1 MKERTQCFSLNCLH
15 ISCLGELYCLVSSCR
30 YISPFPAT
38 TILSTHTQFGWFYFV
53 VGCLRLFNTRTT
65 ITITV
70 SAVISATATT
80 PPMIPAV
87 LSHSVHEDTL
97 SASQTSDAAV
107 GKGSN
112 TRTCRY
118 IIDTHYTLT
127 SGESD
132 GLTVSGSSYI
142 TSSDSDSVD
151 SGTLQLVYCVAS
163 ASETATGALSSSVSL
178 SPHHLPTGH

>member
-1 MKERTQCFSLNCLH
+1 M
-15 ISCLGELYCLVSSCR
+15 
-30 YISPFPAT
+30 
-38 TILSTHTQFGWFYFV
+38 
-53 VGCLRLFNTRTT
+53 
-65 ITITV
+65 TV
-70 SAVISATATT
+70 SAVMIINATAITTT
-80 PPMIPAV
+80 PAITPAV
-87 LSHSVHEDTL
+87 LSHSEDTL

-107 GKGSN
+107 GKNRDN

-118 IIDTHYTLT
+118 IDTHYTLT

-151 SGTLQLVYCVAS
+151 SGTLQLVYGVAS
-163 ASETATGALSSSVSL
+163 ASETVTGALSSSVSL

>member
-1 MKERTQCFSLNCLH
+1 MTM
-15 ISCLGELYCLVSSCR
+15 
-30 YISPFPAT
+30 
-38 TILSTHTQFGWFYFV
+38 
-53 VGCLRLFNTRTT
+53 
-65 ITITV
+65 TV
-70 SAVISATATT
+70 SAVMIISATATT
-80 PPMIPAV
+80 TSAMISVV
-87 LSHSVHEDTL
+87 LSVEATL

-107 GKGSN
+107 GKNLDN

-118 IIDTHYTLT
+118 IDMHYTFT

-142 TSSDSDSVD
+142 TSFDSDSVD
-151 SGTLQLVYCVAS
+151 NGTLQLVYGVAS

>member
-1 MKERTQCFSLNCLH
+1 M
-15 ISCLGELYCLVSSCR
+15 
-30 YISPFPAT
+30 
-38 TILSTHTQFGWFYFV
+38 
-53 VGCLRLFNTRTT
+53 
-65 ITITV
+65 TV
-70 SAVISATATT
+70 SAVINATATTT
-80 PPMIPAV
+80 PPMISAV
-87 LSHSVHEDTL
+87 LSHSVHVEATL

-112 TRTCRY
+112 NRTCRY

-151 SGTLQLVYCVAS
+151 SGTLQLVYGVAS
-163 ASETATGALSSSVSL
+163 AGETATGALSSSVSL

>member
-1 MKERTQCFSLNCLH
+1 M
-15 ISCLGELYCLVSSCR
+15 
-30 YISPFPAT
+30 
-38 TILSTHTQFGWFYFV
+38 
-53 VGCLRLFNTRTT
+53 
-65 ITITV
+65 TV
-70 SAVISATATT
+70 SAVINATATTT
-80 PPMIPAV
+80 PPMISAV
-87 LSHSVHEDTL
+87 LSHSAHEEATL

-107 GKGSN
+107 GKNGDN
-112 TRTCRY
+112 NRACRY

-151 SGTLQLVYCVAS
+151 NGTLQLVYGVAS